1 MVVVLGLGLYI
12 QWQVIENSVIFVI
25 LLVGLLVFGLVCVLQ
40 FYFYYFYVGRALFY
54 IWLGCILGIIVFSE
68 EKEIQYMMS
77 QEVMNI
83 LFIISLCVY
92 CFWIVLQRV
101 LRLYEYRLSF
111 YLQIEVFE
119 GTGFIIFILI
129 IGNDAVVIF
138 LMVCVVFCNL
148 VVIRFKFYF
157 GLLNFVGFLC
167 LVVFV
172 FYKDLSILVNLFGLV
187 CFIGRYFFEFVIDL
201 YFLGLFILERWESF
215 FRVLK
220 FWRYVIIFFIFIF
233 NLVIGGIVGR
243 LSVNYKEWFIV
254 VFFFVVFV
262 VFWLSFYF
270 LFFVTCWKLMNRII
284 ECNLIFVSF
293 FDDNK
298 NMN

>member
-1 MVVVLGLGLYI
+1 
-12 QWQVIENSVIFVI
+12 
-25 LLVGLLVFGLVCVLQ
+25 
-40 FYFYYFYVGRALFY
+40 
-54 IWLGCILGIIVFSE
+54 
-68 EKEIQYMMS
+68 MMS

-92 CFWIVLQRV
+92 CFWIILQRV

-270 LFFVTCWKLMNRII
+270 LFFVTCWKLINRII

>member
-54 IWLGCILGIIVFSE
+54 IWLGCILGIIVFFE

-83 LFIISLCVY
+83 FFIISLCVY
-92 CFWIVLQRV
+92 CFWIILQRV

>member
-54 IWLGCILGIIVFSE
+54 IWLGCILGIIVFFE

-254 VFFFVVFV
+254 VLLFVVFV

-270 LFFVTCWKLMNRII
+270 LFFVICWKLMNRII

>member
-54 IWLGCILGIIVFSE
+54 IWLGCILGIIVFLE

>member
-1 MVVVLGLGLYI
+1 
-12 QWQVIENSVIFVI
+12 
-25 LLVGLLVFGLVCVLQ
+25 
-40 FYFYYFYVGRALFY
+40 
-54 IWLGCILGIIVFSE
+54 
-68 EKEIQYMMS
+68 MMS

-201 YFLGLFILERWESF
+201 YFLGLFLLERWESF

>member
-1 MVVVLGLGLYI
+1 
-12 QWQVIENSVIFVI
+12 
-25 LLVGLLVFGLVCVLQ
+25 
-40 FYFYYFYVGRALFY
+40 
-54 IWLGCILGIIVFSE
+54 
-68 EKEIQYMMS
+68 MMS

-92 CFWIVLQRV
+92 CFWIILQRV

-254 VFFFVVFV
+254 VLLFVVFV

-270 LFFVTCWKLMNRII
+270 LFFVICWKLMNRII

>member
-54 IWLGCILGIIVFSE
+54 IWLGCILGIIVFFE

-83 LFIISLCVY
+83 FFIISLCVY

-254 VFFFVVFV
+254 VLLFVVFV

-270 LFFVTCWKLMNRII
+270 LFFVICWKLMNRII